1 MTDHH
6 YSSIGGISIT
16 VILWIISKITLSDV
30 ATIATILSASTVI
43 LVNIPKLIPIYKKI
57 FKRNKK

>member
-1 MTDHH
+1 MTDHN
-6 YSSIGGISIT
+6 YGSIGGISIT

-30 ATIATILSASTVI
+30 ATVATILSASTVI

-57 FKRNKK
+57 FKRNK